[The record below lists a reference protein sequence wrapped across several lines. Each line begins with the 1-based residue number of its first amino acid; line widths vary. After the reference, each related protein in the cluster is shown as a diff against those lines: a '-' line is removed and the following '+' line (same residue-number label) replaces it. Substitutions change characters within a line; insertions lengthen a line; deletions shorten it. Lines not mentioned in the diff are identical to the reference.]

1 MHSKC
6 KGKQMLIYGWGRNA
20 HGLVLPDGV
29 GYRIGG
35 ASGFTHAVLEV
46 HYLTAQGGINGGDS
60 SGVVMHLTYD
70 EQPFEAGI
78 LMFAT
83 VRLRTEPQWQR
94 WRQGQQ
100 RGGGSEAGVWLLIAA
115 LAS

>member
-6 KGKQMLIYGWGRNA
+6 KDKQMLIYGWGRNA

-29 GYRIGG
+29 GYRVGG
-35 ASGFTHAVLEV
+35 ASGFSHAVLEV
-46 HYLTAQGGINGGDS
+46 HYLKAQGAINGGDS

-83 VRLRTEPQWQR
+83 VRQKTA
-94 WRQGQQ
+94 GS
-100 RGGGSEAGVWLLIAA
+100 GGDWAEMRRREATLLMHDR
-115 LAS
+115 SW